1 LVFLRGKVPIARA
14 DRHRRFRLPSRLR
27 PSAYHMSGRQAPG
40 WNPRNLWVA
49 SGIFGARIAVMIR
62 SLAAMA
68 VLTFACAPLLAQ
80 APALPAETTPAATVP
95 APRPA
100 TVRVALLTSIG
111 TIEIDVETERAPITA
126 GNFLKY
132 VDQKRLDGTAFY
144 RAVKVQEG
152 FGLIQAGV
160 RNDPKRVLPNISH
173 EPTSQ
178 TGLSHTTG
186 TISMAR
192 AAPGSANGDFFIT
205 IGDMTS
211 MDADPKQPGDN
222 LGFAAF
228 GRIVSGMDVALR
240 ILDAPRS
247 ATEGEGVMRGQ
258 MLEPQIRI
266 VTARRIDPAVPQG
279 SGVTTPPPAPR
290 S

>member
-1 LVFLRGKVPIARA
+1 
-14 DRHRRFRLPSRLR
+14 
-27 PSAYHMSGRQAPG
+27 
-40 WNPRNLWVA
+40 
-49 SGIFGARIAVMIR
+49 MIR
-62 SLAAMA
+62 AITVLSAL
-68 VLTFACAPLLAQ
+68 VLTAAPLLAQ
-80 APALPAETTPAATVP
+80 APAIPVETAPAVPPAAP
-95 APRPA
+95 KPA
-100 TVRVALLTSIG
+100 TVRVALQTTVG

-126 GNFLKY
+126 RNFLKY
-132 VDQKRLDGTAFY
+132 VDEKRLDGATFY
-144 RAVKVQEG
+144 RAVKVQDG
-152 FGLIQAGV
+152 FGLVQAGV
-160 RNDPKRVLPNISH
+160 RNDPKRVLPNIVH

-228 GRIVSGMDVALR
+228 GKVVGGMDVAVR
-240 ILDAPRS
+240 MLDAPRS

-258 MLEPQIRI
+258 MLDPKIRI
-266 VTARRIDPAVPQG
+266 VTARRIATPAVQDNN
-279 SGVTTPPPAPR
+279 VTTPLPVHHN
-290 S
+290 

>member
-1 LVFLRGKVPIARA
+1 
-14 DRHRRFRLPSRLR
+14 
-27 PSAYHMSGRQAPG
+27 
-40 WNPRNLWVA
+40 
-49 SGIFGARIAVMIR
+49 MIR
-62 SLAAMA
+62 PLTAFAALILAA
-68 VLTFACAPLLAQ
+68 APLLAQ
-80 APALPAETTPAATVP
+80 APAVPVQTAPAAPTD

-100 TVRVALLTSIG
+100 TVRVALLTSVG

-126 GNFLKY
+126 ANFLKY
-132 VDQKRLDGTAFY
+132 VDEKRLDGATFY
-144 RAVKVQEG
+144 RAVKVQDG
-152 FGLIQAGV
+152 FGLVQAGV
-160 RNDPKRVLPNISH
+160 RNDPKRVLPNIAH

-228 GRIVSGMDVALR
+228 GKVASGLDVALR
-240 ILDAPRS
+240 MLDAPRS

-258 MLEPQIRI
+258 MLDPKIRI
-266 VTARRIDPAVPQG
+266 ITARRVVAPAQG
-279 SGVTTPPPAPR
+279 TSVTTPPPAHH